1 VKPVSVKLA
10 ASYYVLFGKIL
21 SQEKKN
27 LIEMK
32 GVVTQCLSN
41 GMFRIK
47 LENGFKVIAHIS
59 GKIRRNFIRIL
70 LGDSV
75 VVELSP
81 YDLTRGRIIYRLK
94 QNNPSKLQ
102 DRNLKFEKILIQIF
116 SFSRKVIKKRRSF
129 YWTMIN

>member
-1 VKPVSVKLA
+1 MVN
-10 ASYYVLFGKIL
+10 YYVLFGKIL
-21 SQEKKN
+21 SQEKDN

-47 LENGFKVIAHIS
+47 LENEFKVIGHIS

-75 VVELSP
+75 IVELSP

-94 QNNPSKLQ
+94 QNSSSSETPPLSSGSK
-102 DRNLKFEKILIQIF
+102 
-116 SFSRKVIKKRRSF
+116 
-129 YWTMIN
+129 